1 MVLKIKPVRLG
12 QSVYFRVP
20 NDIADLIGIRLDAD
34 VTLSLREQD
43 DKFLLAYS
51 VAKTQPE
58 KTGG

>member
-20 NDIADLIGIRLDAD
+20 NDIADLIGISLDAD

-51 VAKTQPE
+51 VVKAQPE
-58 KTGG
+58 KMIR